1 MMAADGYYYYRYAD
15 GKTAHPKKIF
25 PPMTDYAAKK
35 TLPMAA
41 TRPFSAP
48 MAKISDAIDNQIRQ
62 NSIEFQ
68 PLAACFR
75 IAQSGT
81 KYFFD
86 KTFFFTKITT
96 FTNTAIVKKMSR

>member
-1 MMAADGYYYYRYAD
+1 
-15 GKTAHPKKIF
+15 
-25 PPMTDYAAKK
+25 MTDYAAKK

-48 MAKISDAIDNQIRQ
+48 MAKISAATDNQTRQ
-62 NSIEFQ
+62 NPAEFQ

-96 FTNTAIVKKMSR
+96 FTNTAIVKKMGR

>member
-1 MMAADGYYYYRYAD
+1 
-15 GKTAHPKKIF
+15 
-25 PPMTDYAAKK
+25 MTVCAAKK

-41 TRPFSAP
+41 TRPFSVP
-48 MAKISDAIDNQIRQ
+48 MAKISAATDNQTQQ
-62 NSIEFQ
+62 NPIEIQ
-68 PLAACFR
+68 PLAAYFR

-96 FTNTAIVKKMSR
+96 FTNTAIVKKMGR

>member
-1 MMAADGYYYYRYAD
+1 MAV
-15 GKTAHPKKIF
+15 KTS
-25 PPMTDYAAKK
+25 
-35 TLPMAA
+35 
-41 TRPFSAP
+41 FSAP
-48 MAKISDAIDNQIRQ
+48 LAKFSAATGNRKPQ
-62 NSIEFQ
+62 NPIEFQ